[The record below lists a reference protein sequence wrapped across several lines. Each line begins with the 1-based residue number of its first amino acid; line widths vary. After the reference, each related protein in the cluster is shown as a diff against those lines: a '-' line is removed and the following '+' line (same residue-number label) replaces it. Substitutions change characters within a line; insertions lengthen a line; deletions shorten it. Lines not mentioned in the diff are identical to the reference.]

1 MNSRIIILGGNPET
15 ASLFEVAKKMGLF
28 TIACNP
34 YKDSPVKQL
43 SDLFFEID
51 PKDAAAIDKIILEQN
66 VSGVVLGVSDPL
78 LTFYKSI
85 CERNNLPCYANSQ
98 SLYAFSSK
106 SNFYEI
112 CQRYYLNPIPQLG
125 IVSSIE
131 FEIDQLNY
139 PVVVKP
145 IDGGAAVG
153 VSECNSLE
161 ELRLG
166 IKRALEVS
174 SKKQVVIEKS
184 MKCDDLFAYYTFI
197 GGKVFLTA
205 VADRIK
211 SDKNE
216 GLPRVCLY
224 ANYPS
229 KHLGPF
235 LNEVNP
241 KLIAMFKQLDISFG
255 MLCIQFFF
263 DGENFF
269 PYDPGFRI
277 QGEAPHVY
285 VNELY
290 GLDQREM
297 LIKCALGNDFN
308 SKEFEEKND
317 PRFMGKVARTIWVL
331 GKLGIIS
338 KYEGM
343 EEIKAA
349 PGVLSVQT
357 RFRHNEELTKEMI
370 GTERQVLLRIHLIAS
385 SFKAL
390 DDLNCY
396 VVSKLK
402 VLDSNG
408 KSLIQDIYNP
418 KFLETRTYE

>member
-15 ASLFEVAKKMGLF
+15 ASLFQVAKKMGLF

-34 YKDSPVKQL
+34 YKDSPVKKI
-43 SDLFFEID
+43 SDLSFEID
-51 PKDAAAIDKIILEQN
+51 PKDAAAIDRIIIEQN
-66 VSGVVLGVSDPL
+66 VNAVVLGVSDPL
-78 LTFYKSI
+78 LPFYKSI
-85 CERNNLPCYANSQ
+85 CERNELRCYANSQ
-98 SLYAFSSK
+98 SVQAFSSK
-106 SNFYEI
+106 SNFNEI
-112 CQRYYLNPIPQLG
+112 CKRHDLSPIPQFG
-125 IVSSIE
+125 IVSSPE

-153 VSECNSLE
+153 VTECNSLE

-166 IKRALEVS
+166 VKRALEIS
-174 SKKQVVIEKS
+174 IKKQVIIEKS

-197 GGKVFLTA
+197 EGQVFLTA

-211 SDKNE
+211 SNKND
-216 GLPRVCLY
+216 GLRRVCLY

-229 KHLGPF
+229 KHLDPF
-235 LNEVNP
+235 LDKVNP
-241 KLIAMFKQLDISFG
+241 KLIAMFNQLDISFG
-255 MLCIQFFF
+255 LLCIQFFF

-297 LIKCALGNDFN
+297 LIKYALGADLS

-317 PRFMGKVARTIWVL
+317 PGFMGKVARTIWVL

-338 KYEGM
+338 KYEGL
-343 EEIKAA
+343 EEIQAA
-349 PGVLSVQT
+349 PGVISVQT
-357 RFRHNEELTKEMI
+357 RFRHGDELTREMI
-370 GTERQVLLRIHLIAS
+370 GTERQVLLRIHLMAS
-385 SFKAL
+385 SIKAL

-402 VLDSNG
+402 ILDSSGN
-408 KSLIQDIYNP
+408 SLLQDIYDP
-418 KFLETRTYE
+418 TLLETRTYE